1 MTKAQIDLCANGR
14 PLSLIETD
22 DDWSGY
28 SKSVNLSDTD
38 GFWKTV
44 IFYLG
49 GAHGIMSLKQFA
61 GIEFT
66 IDVHGDFNKADD
78 EALNSLMALT
88 DAFII
93 KLVGGGSHRVEG
105 ETRFIVIPQQKH

>member
-1 MTKAQIDLCANGR
+1 MTMVQIDLCANGR
-14 PLSLIETD
+14 SLALIETE

-28 SKSVNLSDTD
+28 SKSVSLNDTE

-49 GAHGIMSLKQFA
+49 GGHGIMSLKQFA

-66 IDVHGDFNKADD
+66 IDVHGDLNKADA
-78 EALNSLMALT
+78 EKLEELMTLT
-88 DAFII
+88 DAFIV
-93 KLVGGGSHRVEG
+93 KLVGGGSHRVVG
-105 ETRFIVIPQQKH
+105 ETCFIVIPQPKH